1 MKIILL
7 IITLLSCSA
16 FGTIWL
22 HDRRSLFLGFYFL
35 TTLGMLGVDLLVVN
49 IQLWQAGSQLA
60 WLVLVV
66 IVLIAILLLLVPFL
80 TSFLLII
87 CYPS

>member
-49 IQLWQAGSQLA
+49 IQLWQAGS
-60 WLVLVV
+60 
-66 IVLIAILLLLVPFL
+66 
-80 TSFLLII
+80 
-87 CYPS
+87 